1 MNHLLLSLVAMV
13 LTACAFS
20 TLDRGLPLLVGKPID
35 AAVNVLGLPN
45 QKMEIGSYSV
55 YVWENRF
62 SSTIPLYNTS
72 TATTTGNVG
81 TVPVYGTTTTSTVN
95 DVPVE
100 YHCQIKLQVDATN
113 IIQRWEYFE
122 NQGGCQYYANGLKR
136 IIDQHWE
143 QELEQEHREFEE

>member
-20 TLDRGLPLLVGKPID
+20 TLDKGLPLLVGKPID

-45 QKMEIGSYSV
+45 QKMQIGSYSV
-55 YVWENRF
+55 YVWDNRF

-72 TATTTGNVG
+72 TA
-81 TVPVYGTTTTSTVN
+81 GTTTTSTVN

>member
-1 MNHLLLSLVAMV
+1 MNRLLLSLVAAMV
-13 LTACAFS
+13 LTACAYS
-20 TLDRGLPLLVGKPID
+20 TLDKGLPLLVGKPID
-35 AAVNVLGLPN
+35 TAVNVLGLPN
-45 QKMEIGSYSV
+45 QKMQNGSYSV
-55 YVWENRF
+55 YVWDNRF

-72 TATTTGNVG
+72 TA
-81 TVPVYGTTTTSTVN
+81 GTTTTSTVN